1 MVIDA
6 AALFAL
12 GAAVSYAF
20 ADMAVRYGLQHTT
33 PIIGS
38 TIGRVFSVSTLAA
51 LIWITGAQFPPWGTH
66 YLWLLLAGV
75 FNPGLFAVFFMFGIS
90 KIGVSRAA
98 PIKGSSPLIAA
109 FLAIL
114 FLGERPAPGQLAGV
128 VLVVLGVAVISSGKT
143 GGRWRRIHA
152 LWPLAAAVFA
162 GTGAIFWRKGLPAFP
177 HPLAGALVGM
187 TAALLTVALYSV
199 LFKREQILGGV
210 KAAWRPFMLGG
221 IVGAIGNFF
230 YASAL
235 RSGEVFRM
243 VSLIQISPLLTV
255 LLALIL
261 LRKAES
267 ITWRVP
273 AGAVLTV
280 SGAILVN
287 LRF

>member
-20 ADMAVRYGLQHTT
+20 ADMALRYGLQHTT

-98 PIKGSSPLIAA
+98 PIKGPSPLIAA

-114 FLGERPAPGQLAGV
+114 
-128 VLVVLGVAVISSGKT
+128 
-143 GGRWRRIHA
+143 
-152 LWPLAAAVFA
+152 
-162 GTGAIFWRKGLPAFP
+162 
-177 HPLAGALVGM
+177 
-187 TAALLTVALYSV
+187 
-199 LFKREQILGGV
+199 
-210 KAAWRPFMLGG
+210 
-221 IVGAIGNFF
+221 
-230 YASAL
+230 
-235 RSGEVFRM
+235 
-243 VSLIQISPLLTV
+243 
-255 LLALIL
+255 
-261 LRKAES
+261 
-267 ITWRVP
+267 
-273 AGAVLTV
+273 
-280 SGAILVN
+280 
-287 LRF
+287 